1 MLVTLHTLLNAII
14 YYFQLNTQW
23 GAEAN
28 RKVDYL
34 GIDVVGLTVYVLCC
48 NAQID
53 LIVNILACI
62 ALSCPLY
69 LSIAQL

>member
-1 MLVTLHTLLNAII
+1 MLVTLLNAII
-14 YYFQLNTQW
+14 CCFQLNTEW
-23 GAEAN
+23 GADAN

-34 GIDVVGLTVYVLCC
+34 GIDAVGLTVYVLCC

-62 ALSCPLY
+62 ALLCHLY